1 MKTVVMLISM
11 LFSLLISPWVLS
23 AESDNTKQ
31 TVIILLGAPASGKG
45 TISTRMAK
53 ELNMPHISTGD
64 LFRENLKNMTE
75 TGKKAKSYMDE
86 GKLVPDNIV
95 LEMLATRI
103 AKPDAKAGYILDGF
117 PRTLIQ
123 AEALEKILKDNAN
136 VYVVNLDIKDEV
148 LIKRILG
155 RAEAS
160 TEKRADDTEEVA
172 KKRLA
177 VYHQESEPLVAYYTK
192 NGQLIITVG
201 EKKPDEVY
209 KEIMNAYYAKQP
221 KQLKQKEAQAKS

>member
-1 MKTVVMLISM
+1 MKTVVLLISM
-11 LFSLLISPWVLS
+11 LFSVLISPWALS
-23 AESDNTKQ
+23 AELNNEKQ

-103 AKPDAKAGYILDGF
+103 AQPDAKVGYILDGF
-117 PRTLIQ
+117 PRTLVQ
-123 AEALEKILKDNAN
+123 AQELEKVLKDKAN
-136 VYVVNLDIKDEV
+136 VYVVNLDISDEV

-155 RAEAS
+155 RAQTS
-160 TEKRADDTEEVA
+160 KEKRADDTEEVA

-201 EKKPDEVY
+201 EKTPDEVY

-221 KQLKQKEAQAKS
+221 KQKEVKASS

>member
-1 MKTVVMLISM
+1 MKTLLI
-11 LFSLLISPWVLS
+11 LIGTLLTFLISPMALS
-23 AESDNTKQ
+23 AESTHSKQ

-75 TGKKAKSYMDE
+75 TGKKAKTYMDE

-117 PRTLIQ
+117 PRTLVQ
-123 AEALEKILKDNAN
+123 AEELEKILKEKSNI
-136 VYVVNLDIKDEV
+136 YVVNLDIKDEV
-148 LIKRILG
+148 LIKRILE
-155 RAEAS
+155 RAKAS

-172 KKRLA
+172 KKRLEI
-177 VYHQESEPLVAYYTK
+177 YHQESEPLVAYYKKT
-192 NGQLIITVG
+192 GQLIITVT
-201 EKKPDEVY
+201 EKTSDEVY
-209 KEIMNAYYAKQP
+209 KDIMSAYY
-221 KQLKQKEAQAKS
+221 LKQKEQKPVHSY